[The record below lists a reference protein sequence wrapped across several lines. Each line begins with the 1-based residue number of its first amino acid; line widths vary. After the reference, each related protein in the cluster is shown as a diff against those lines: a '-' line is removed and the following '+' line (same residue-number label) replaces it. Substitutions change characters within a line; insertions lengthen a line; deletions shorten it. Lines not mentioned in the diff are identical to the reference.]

1 MNANK
6 EKPILFSVP
15 LIYKE
20 YNSTD
25 MLIWRKLHFQGEVDS
40 SVSKQTYMHKH
51 WSPRQAGLPCSEST
65 WALNIPREQND
76 HEDL

>member
-20 YNSTD
+20 SNSID
-25 MLIWRKLHFQGEVDS
+25 MLLQRKLHFQGEVDS
-40 SVSKQTYMHKH
+40 RVSK
-51 WSPRQAGLPCSEST
+51 
-65 WALNIPREQND
+65 
-76 HEDL
+76 